1 MLRWSKGLFEH
12 CRKSAFWLT
21 WQWASCGAGFALV
34 WGKSQSN
41 NVKKLCSIKPSDK
54 HGHYMLKM
62 IHVFP
67 KIWKEPGYTLKTKIM
82 TRFTFLGELTVW
94 NRNTPI
100 YFVNT
105 CYRSYCEWLIHACV
119 FLFLQL
125 IKMSQLDLP
134 VKTKDFSMVIYA
146 MTCSLLKSHPCKLS
160 FICLHF

>member
-1 MLRWSKGLFEH
+1 M
-12 CRKSAFWLT
+12 
-21 WQWASCGAGFALV
+21 
-34 WGKSQSN
+34 N
-41 NVKKLCSIKPSDK
+41 KKLCSIKLSDK

-67 KIWKEPGYTLKTKIM
+67 KIWKQPGYTLKTTIM
-82 TRFTFLGELTVW
+82 TRLNFFGELTVW

-100 YFVNT
+100 YFENT

-134 VKTKDFSMVIYA
+134 VKTKDFSIVIYA
-146 MTCSLLKSHPCKLS
+146 LFYLPSFLKATTAINAPGARPHPTFFVCLWKHLLQLQSHHN
-160 FICLHF
+160 FNQ